1 LSGAASGC
9 ISFLIKKYL
18 MRSHLG
24 NHIFDL
30 RALCNGFLAGA
41 VGVSVGSGAMQPYYA
56 VLAGV
61 MTAPFYLFAC
71 VMFRNFQVDDPMEN
85 IHIYM
90 MPVIWGSINSVVF

>member
-1 LSGAASGC
+1 
-9 ISFLIKKYL
+9 